1 MSRHLLFLVVIVCI
15 NAYRLVDSQNC
26 VAGDVSVSN
35 NVIGNTLFFSVT
47 LLPNTSCSN
56 DSLLLLNTESLVS
69 SIDNQVLGRG
79 VGNTISLL
87 GDGQC
92 HTVLKVTLVVT
103 IATNKTLRVVTNNNG
118 TILYPMTNCLVC
130 SDNDSHIPT
139 RNITISQEHSPLYWY
154 AACLADRASLRG
166 KDTLCGESLCVHLY
180 RSGLYLDQCDETNQR
195 MMPPWY
201 RMAVHLIARSFNYG
215 DEEAYRDVWWLIGVE
230 LLERHCDLKNN
241 ALSYEEM
248 TASQS
253 FFNSLLLHFKTQ
265 VDPRAPLCKE
275 IGQLFDD
282 RYNETMSRMLF
293 NQWYYKGF
301 KFALPPNQRMEI
313 NAIYLI
319 SFLCVMPFILV
330 LILLYSLYKLR
341 QWRSKFRTRDNKK

>member
-1 MSRHLLFLVVIVCI
+1 MHLLFLVVAIVCV
-15 NAYRLVDSQNC
+15 NAYPLVDSHAC
-26 VAGDVSVSN
+26 VVGDVTLSN
-35 NVIGNTLFFSVT
+35 NLIGNTLSFAV
-47 LLPNTSCSN
+47 
-56 DSLLLLNTESLVS
+56 SLLANVSCRNESFLLTQIDSLVS
-69 SIDNQVLGRG
+69 SLDNQTLGRG
-79 VGNTISLL
+79 VGATVSLL

-92 HTVLKVTLVVT
+92 HTTLNVTVAV
-103 IATNKTLRVVTNNNG
+103 IVNNTNETLRVVTP
-118 TILYPMTNCLVC
+118 ILYPMSNCLVC
-130 SDNDSHIPT
+130 SDTDIHLPA
-139 RNITISQEHSPLYWY
+139 RNSTPSQEHSPLYWY
-154 AACLADRASLRG
+154 AECLANRAPLRG

-180 RSGLYLDQCDETNQR
+180 RSGLYLDQCDVNNQR
-195 MMPPWY
+195 LMPPWY

-230 LLERHCDLKNN
+230 LLERHCELKNN

-248 TASQS
+248 TARQS
-253 FFNSLLLHFKTQ
+253 FFNSFLAHFKTQ
-265 VDPRAPLCKE
+265 TDPREPLCNE

-301 KFALPPNQRMEI
+301 KFALPANRHMEI

-330 LILLYSLYKLR
+330 LIVLYTLYKLR
-341 QWRSKFRTRDNKK
+341 QWRSKLRAKK

>member
-1 MSRHLLFLVVIVCI
+1 MYLLMALLLVYV
-15 NAYRLVDSQNC
+15 NAYAIVDSSGC
-26 VAGDVSVSN
+26 TLGDIRLSN
-35 NVIGNTLFFSVT
+35 NVIGNTLFFSIV
-47 LLPNTSCSN
+47 LGNNASCPNN
-56 DSLLLLNTESLVS
+56 NESLHIVVTS
-69 SIDNQVLGRG
+69 TDNGQVLGRS

-87 GDGQC
+87 GDGHC
-92 HTVLKVTLVVT
+92 HTVLKVAVSVSVT
-103 IATNKTLRVVTNNNG
+103 
-118 TILYPMTNCLVC
+118 TILYPMNNCLVC
-130 SDNDSHIPT
+130 GDHDMHIPA
-139 RNITISQEHSPLYWY
+139 RNITTSQENSPLYWY
-154 AACLADRASLRG
+154 AECLANRAPLRG

-180 RSGLYLDQCDETNQR
+180 RSGLYLEQCDANNQR

-230 LLERHCDLKNN
+230 LLERHCELKNN

-253 FFNSLLLHFKTQ
+253 FFNSFLTHFATQ
-265 VDPRAPLCKE
+265 VDPREPLCEE

-301 KFALPPNQRMEI
+301 KFALPANNNMEI
-313 NAIYLI
+313 SAIYLI
-319 SFLCVMPFILV
+319 SFLSVMPFILV

-341 QWRSKFRTRDNKK
+341 QWRSKFGGIKTI

>member
-1 MSRHLLFLVVIVCI
+1 MHFLVVLLLVYV
-15 NAYRLVDSQNC
+15 NAYPVADSSGC
-26 VAGDVSVSN
+26 TLGDVRLSN
-35 NVIGNTLFFSVT
+35 NVIGNTLFFSIV
-47 LLPNTSCSN
+47 LLPNASCRN
-56 DSLLLLNTESLVS
+56 NESLHVVVT
-69 SIDNQVLGRG
+69 SIDNNQVLGRNA
-79 VGNTISLL
+79 GNIISLL

-92 HTVLKVTLVVT
+92 HTVLKVSVSV
-103 IATNKTLRVVTNNNG
+103 IVDTNETVSVA
-118 TILYPMTNCLVC
+118 TILYPMNNCLVC
-130 SDNDSHIPT
+130 GDHDIHIPT
-139 RNITISQEHSPLYWY
+139 RNTTTSQEHSPLYWY
-154 AACLADRASLRG
+154 AECLANRAPLRS

-180 RSGLYLDQCDETNQR
+180 RSGLYLEQCDANNQR

-230 LLERHCDLKNN
+230 LLERHCELKNN

-253 FFNSLLLHFKTQ
+253 FFNSFLAHFATQ
-265 VDPRAPLCKE
+265 VDPREPLCKE

-301 KFALPPNQRMEI
+301 KFALPANNNMEI
-313 NAIYLI
+313 SAIYLI

-330 LILLYSLYKLR
+330 LIVLYSLYKLR
-341 QWRSKFRTRDNKK
+341 QWRSKFGGIKTI